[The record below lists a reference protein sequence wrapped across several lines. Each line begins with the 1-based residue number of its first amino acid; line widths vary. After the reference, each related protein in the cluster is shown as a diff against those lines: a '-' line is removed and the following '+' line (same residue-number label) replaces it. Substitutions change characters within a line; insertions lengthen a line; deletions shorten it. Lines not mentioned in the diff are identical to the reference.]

1 MASSVETSR
10 PSDCE
15 FSVDNAEQLG
25 LIRAVNMTGN
35 AAGLGAALGTV
46 TYAGIASAVK
56 LQKAVSCFSPAIIR
70 KFKDTLAWIYAHP
83 GRAATILCGTT
94 ILGLTLAAPAILGA
108 VGFGALGPVA
118 GSTAAG
124 WQSSTGLVAAGSAF
138 SFLQGA
144 AMGGVAMGVIT
155 GVGIVGGAVPIVAAL
170 APKAEIVK
178 DVLKDVTVGVH
189 GVVENTKDVV
199 AGAVGN
205 VGGIVGGMMEGVP
218 GTVEN
223 VEEVVDGA
231 VGKVGDVVGGMVE
244 GFMGLFGKKKED

>member
-1 MASSVETSR
+1 M
-10 PSDCE
+10 
-15 FSVDNAEQLG
+15 
-25 LIRAVNMTGN
+25 
-35 AAGLGAALGTV
+35 
-46 TYAGIASAVK
+46 
-56 LQKAVSCFSPAIIR
+56 
-70 KFKDTLAWIYAHP
+70 
-83 GRAATILCGTT
+83 
-94 ILGLTLAAPAILGA
+94 AAPAILGA